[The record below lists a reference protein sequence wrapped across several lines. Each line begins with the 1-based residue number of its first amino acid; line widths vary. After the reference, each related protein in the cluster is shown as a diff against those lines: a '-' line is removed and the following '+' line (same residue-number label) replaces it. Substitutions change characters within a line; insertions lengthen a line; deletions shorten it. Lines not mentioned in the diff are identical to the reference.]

1 MRSFSYV
8 KLTKKAFLR
17 EEGGPLAVEGAL
29 RYNIKKPI
37 FIVTHSPSV
46 DFVDSSLP
54 EGAFLTTTFFAS
66 LLFAL
71 SSSAI
76 ASFEVRDYRVVFVI
90 RKTAFP
96 KKGGIFMLFLILR
109 IPRRGFRG

>member
-1 MRSFSYV
+1 MRSFSDV

-29 RYNIKKPI
+29 RYNIKKQI

-54 EGAFLTTTFFAS
+54 EGAFR
-66 LLFAL
+66 
-71 SSSAI
+71 SSS
-76 ASFEVRDYRVVFVI
+76 SKSKVSKKPFPEGRVAHRQSGV
-90 RKTAFP
+90 T
-96 KKGGIFMLFLILR
+96 G
-109 IPRRGFRG
+109 